1 MELKDKI
8 LKSIRDHWRKMLMAL
23 VVAPFALV
31 SYAIFH
37 TVLMFGMIIGFAY
50 GVDFLGVRSTPA
62 RHDTSVPNS

>member
-1 MELKDKI
+1 
-8 LKSIRDHWRKMLMAL
+8 MAL